1 MVFGILIQM
10 LEHSPF
16 VVFPRLSGG
25 NLPGRPGSAR
35 PRAVGFVYS
44 WSRFSAIFTGFMIAF
59 VLRNYGTTGVFV
71 FIGVAMIAAALLVA
85 TGPRTARRRLEE
97 ISA

>member
-1 MVFGILIQM
+1 
-10 LEHSPF
+10 
-16 VVFPRLSGG
+16 
-25 NLPGRPGSAR
+25 
-35 PRAVGFVYS
+35 
-44 WSRFSAIFTGFMIAF
+44 MIAF

-71 FIGVAMIAAALLVA
+71 FIGAVMIAAALLVA